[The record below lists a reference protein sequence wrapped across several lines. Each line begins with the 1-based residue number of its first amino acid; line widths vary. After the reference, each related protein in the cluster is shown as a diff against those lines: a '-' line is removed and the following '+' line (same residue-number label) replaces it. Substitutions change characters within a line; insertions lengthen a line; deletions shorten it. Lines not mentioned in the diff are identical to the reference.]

1 MNFNNEPKVTIG
13 MPVYNGEKFLQNALD
28 SLLSQSYKNFVL
40 IISDN
45 ASTDSTKKI
54 CCDYAKIDKRI
65 HYYRQS
71 ENIGIFLNFKFV
83 LNKAETKYFQWA
95 EVDDLWHP
103 TFIEK
108 NVKKLEDNKNFVGSI
123 SDVILYSEIKKW
135 KLIVNNK
142 NINHKKHQYVQPILG
157 KYYNRVR
164 TYLQLRQTTSIFGVY
179 RTDILKKIINVNEKY
194 IWDFVLVLKTIK
206 FGEFNVLDEFLMY
219 RYDGG
224 LFTQATSLE
233 YRLSP
238 KLPLNIIIFP
248 HLTFFIWCYK
258 EFGFKTF
265 LQNFFWEIRY
275 LAQGQSQLII
285 DLIQIL
291 KKRL

>member
-1 MNFNNEPKVTIG
+1 MNFNNESKVTIG

-28 SLLSQSYKNFVL
+28 SLLSQSYKNFIL

-65 HYYRQS
+65 HYYRQNK
-71 ENIGIFLNFKFV
+71 NIGIFLNYKFV

-95 EVDDLWHP
+95 AVDDLWHP
-103 TFIEK
+103 TFLEK

-123 SDVILYSEIKKW
+123 SDAIFYSEIKKW
-135 KLIVNNK
+135 KLIVNN
-142 NINHKKHQYVQPILG
+142 NTNNLKHQYVRPILG

-164 TYLQLRQTTSIFGVY
+164 TYLQLRQATNIYGVY
-179 RTDILKKIINVNEKY
+179 RTDILKKIININEKY
-194 IWDFVLVLKTIK
+194 IWDFVIVLKTIK

-224 LFTQATSLE
+224 LFSQATPLE
-233 YRLSP
+233 HRLCQ
-238 KLPLNIIIFP
+238 KLPIHVIIFP

-258 EFGFKTF
+258 EFGLKTF

-275 LAQGQSQLII
+275 LVQGQSQLII